1 MKATPGIL
9 IAALAA
15 AVPASVRADISLIS
29 PQDAKALIENA
40 DPAMRPV
47 VLDTRGGYKDYFRG
61 QRKG

>member
-40 DPAMRPV
+40 DPAMRPA
-47 VLDTRGGYKDYFRG
+47 VLDTRGG
-61 QRKG
+61 